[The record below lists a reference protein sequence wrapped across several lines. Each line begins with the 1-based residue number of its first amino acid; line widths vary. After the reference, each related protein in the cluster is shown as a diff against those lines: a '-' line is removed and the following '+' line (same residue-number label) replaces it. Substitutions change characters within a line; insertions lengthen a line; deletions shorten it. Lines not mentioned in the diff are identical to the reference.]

1 MKLTRKAGRPRAFDP
16 NEALHKAL
24 MAFWK
29 HGYEGTSMAHLQEA
43 TGLTAPQIYRAFESK
58 ERLFEH
64 AVRLYQEE
72 YGFGLSDRLPFHDA
86 THDYLDRAA
95 REFTTEPGLG
105 CFVSTGVLAAGQG
118 GKAAAAVVR
127 AERDQSIVGLSARIA
142 DAVATGELHESV
154 DVTGLSRTI
163 AALIQGMSVQARD
176 GASCDTL
183 RKLVATVEILLAP
196 FSKEQVSTRT
206 PTSNGISTERKSHE
220 RS

>member
-1 MKLTRKAGRPRAFDP
+1 M
-16 NEALHKAL
+16 
-24 MAFWK
+24 
-29 HGYEGTSMAHLQEA
+29 
-43 TGLTAPQIYRAFESK
+43 
-58 ERLFEH
+58 
-64 AVRLYQEE
+64 
-72 YGFGLSDRLPFHDA
+72 
-86 THDYLDRAA
+86 
-95 REFTTEPGLG
+95 
-105 CFVSTGVLAAGQG
+105 
-118 GKAAAAVVR
+118 VR